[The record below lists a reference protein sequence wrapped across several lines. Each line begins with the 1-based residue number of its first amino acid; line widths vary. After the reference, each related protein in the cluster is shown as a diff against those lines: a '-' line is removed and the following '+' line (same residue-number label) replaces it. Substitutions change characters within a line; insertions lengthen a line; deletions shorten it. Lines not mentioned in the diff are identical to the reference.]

1 MNNLLFIIDNHAAA
15 KGMGLEEFTFFIGT
29 MALMGASAFFFLSLN
44 QFDKKWRNSILI
56 SGLITFIAAVHY
68 YYMRSEL
75 GDDGQAGDITSI
87 RYIDWILTVPL
98 MCVEFYLLLKIAGAT
113 TRHLRDL
120 IVLSLIMLITG
131 YVGETGK
138 NAALWGL
145 FSGIAY
151 FAIVYMIK
159 FGSLAKLAKS
169 AGGSVEKAHNTLFWF
184 VFVGW
189 AIYPLGYMIGTAD
202 AVMIPYNEAY
212 ALYEVA
218 LNTYEANVAN
228 LTAELTAEGAAPEM
242 LKQALEKLAQTAPTE
257 PVEPSLWYKGLA
269 GCMDM
274 NVVYNIGDAINKI
287 GFGLVV
293 YAAAVKETK

>member
-1 MNNLLFIIDNHAAA
+1 MTNLLYIIDNHAG
-15 KGMGLEEFTFFIGT
+15 GMGLEEFTFFIGT

-44 QFDKKWRNSILI
+44 QFDKKWRNSILV

-68 YYMRSEL
+68 FYMRGEL
-75 GDDGQAGDITSI
+75 GPDGSAGDITSI

-98 MCVEFYLLLKIAGAT
+98 MCVEFYLLLKVAGAT
-113 TRHLRDL
+113 TKHLRDL
-120 IVLSLIMLITG
+120 IVLSLIMLVTG
-131 YVGETGK
+131 YVGEAGMG

-145 FSGIAY
+145 FSGLAY

-159 FGSLAKLAKS
+159 YGDLAKLAKS

-202 AVMIPYNEAY
+202 GQWYSFM
-212 ALYEVA
+212 
-218 LNTYEANVAN
+218 ANV
-228 LTAELTAEGAAPEM
+228 
-242 LKQALEKLAQTAPTE
+242 
-257 PVEPSLWYKGLA
+257 GL
-269 GCMDM
+269 DM

>member
-1 MNNLLFIIDNHAAA
+1 MTNLLYIIDNHAG
-15 KGMGLEEFTFFIGT
+15 GMGLEEFTFFIGT
-29 MALMGASAFFFLSLN
+29 MALMGASAFFFLSLS
-44 QFDKKWRNSILI
+44 QFDKKWRNSILV

-68 YYMRSEL
+68 FYMRGEL
-75 GDDGQAGDITSI
+75 GPDGSAGDITSI

-98 MCVEFYLLLKIAGAT
+98 MCVEFYLLLKVAGAT
-113 TRHLRDL
+113 TKHLRDL

-131 YVGETGK
+131 YVGEAGMGD
-138 NAALWGL
+138 AALWGL
-145 FSGIAY
+145 FSGLAY

-159 FGSLAKLAKS
+159 YGDLAKLAKS

-202 AVMIPYNEAY
+202 GQWYSFM
-212 ALYEVA
+212 
-218 LNTYEANVAN
+218 ANV
-228 LTAELTAEGAAPEM
+228 
-242 LKQALEKLAQTAPTE
+242 
-257 PVEPSLWYKGLA
+257 GL
-269 GCMDM
+269 DM

>member
-1 MNNLLFIIDNHAAA
+1 MTNLLYIIDNHAG
-15 KGMGLEEFTFFIGT
+15 GMGLEEFTFFIGT

-44 QFDKKWRNSILI
+44 QFDNKWRNSILV

-68 YYMRSEL
+68 FYMRGEL
-75 GDDGQAGDITSI
+75 GPDGSAGDITSI

-98 MCVEFYLLLKIAGAT
+98 MCVEFYLLLKVAGAT
-113 TRHLRDL
+113 TKHLRDL
-120 IVLSLIMLITG
+120 IVLSLIMLVTG
-131 YVGETGK
+131 YVGEAGMGD
-138 NAALWGL
+138 AALWGL
-145 FSGIAY
+145 FSGLAY

-159 FGSLAKLAKS
+159 YGDLAKLAKS

-202 AVMIPYNEAY
+202 GQWYSFM
-212 ALYEVA
+212 
-218 LNTYEANVAN
+218 ANV
-228 LTAELTAEGAAPEM
+228 
-242 LKQALEKLAQTAPTE
+242 
-257 PVEPSLWYKGLA
+257 GL
-269 GCMDM
+269 DM

>member
-1 MNNLLFIIDNHAAA
+1 MTNLFYIINDHG
-15 KGMGLEEFTFFIGT
+15 GMSLEEFTFFIGT
-29 MALMGASAFFFLSLN
+29 MALMGASAFFFLSLS
-44 QFDKKWRNSILI
+44 QFDKKWRNSVLI

-68 YYMRSEL
+68 YYMRGEL
-75 GDDGQAGDITSI
+75 GPDGSAGDITSI

-98 MCVEFYLLLKIAGAT
+98 MCVEFYLLLKVAGAT
-113 TRHLRDL
+113 TKHLRNL

-131 YVGETGK
+131 YVGEAGMG
-138 NAALWGL
+138 NAALYGF
-145 FSGIAY
+145 FSGVAY

-159 FGSLAKLAKS
+159 FGDLAKLAKS

-184 VFVGW
+184 VLVGW

-202 AVMIPYNEAY
+202 GQWYSFM
-212 ALYEVA
+212 
-218 LNTYEANVAN
+218 ANV
-228 LTAELTAEGAAPEM
+228 
-242 LKQALEKLAQTAPTE
+242 
-257 PVEPSLWYKGLA
+257 GL
-269 GCMDM
+269 DM

>member
-1 MNNLLFIIDNHAAA
+1 MTNLLYIIDNHAG
-15 KGMGLEEFTFFIGT
+15 GMGLEEFTFFIGT

-44 QFDKKWRNSILI
+44 QFDKKWRNSILV

-68 YYMRSEL
+68 FYMRGEL
-75 GDDGQAGDITSI
+75 GPDGSAGDITSI

-98 MCVEFYLLLKIAGAT
+98 MCVEFYLLLKVAGAT
-113 TRHLRDL
+113 TKHLRDL

-131 YVGETGK
+131 YIGEAGMGD
-138 NAALWGL
+138 AALWGL
-145 FSGIAY
+145 FSGLAY

-159 FGSLAKLAKS
+159 YGDLAKLAKS

-202 AVMIPYNEAY
+202 GQWYSFM
-212 ALYEVA
+212 
-218 LNTYEANVAN
+218 ANV
-228 LTAELTAEGAAPEM
+228 
-242 LKQALEKLAQTAPTE
+242 
-257 PVEPSLWYKGLA
+257 GL
-269 GCMDM
+269 DM